1 MSQNPPVSIDA
12 PVTITVEQVDLLSMS
27 GQLDDLGLGQL
38 QCGLD
43 ELLDGGARLLVADL
57 SGVSGCDGRLFD
69 LLTRTQHFVGG
80 RGGWLRLGGLSSPVL
95 DALDQADLSDV
106 LLVYR
111 AAWWTR
117 SSV

>member
-1 MSQNPPVSIDA
+1 MSQNPSVAISA
-12 PVTITVEQVDLLSMS
+12 PVTITVEQVDLLSVT
-27 GQLDDLGLGQL
+27 GQLDDPGLDQL
-38 QCGLD
+38 QCQVD
-43 ELLDGGARLLVADL
+43 EMLDGGARLLLADL

-95 DALDQADLSDV
+95 AALDQADLSDV